1 MLTTFLWIT
10 GDPPPLLISICPPK
24 PLNQLNRLNLTQH
37 FQNPKKTGTY
47 VVFRGPRARNN
58 ISFVTPS
65 LPLAGE
71 RGAGGG
77 WRTMCPPSAIDII
90 GIFGISAI
98 VPTNAPTTAG
108 RFDSP
113 RAAAECRHL
122 RLFLQTRALSL
133 LVIIATRTYLGEAAF
148 NDWGWRVPFLF
159 SFLLMFIAY
168 YIRVHFPQRQY

>member
-1 MLTTFLWIT
+1 MLRTFLWIT
-10 GDPPPLLISICPPK
+10 GDPPPLLISICLSP
-24 PLNQLNRLNLTQH
+24 
-37 FQNPKKTGTY
+37 
-47 VVFRGPRARNN
+47 
-58 ISFVTPS
+58 

-71 RGAGGG
+71 RGAGSGG
-77 WRTMCPPSAIDII
+77 MCPPSTIDTI
-90 GIFGISAI
+90 GVFGISAI
-98 VPTNAPTTAG
+98 VPTSAPTTAG